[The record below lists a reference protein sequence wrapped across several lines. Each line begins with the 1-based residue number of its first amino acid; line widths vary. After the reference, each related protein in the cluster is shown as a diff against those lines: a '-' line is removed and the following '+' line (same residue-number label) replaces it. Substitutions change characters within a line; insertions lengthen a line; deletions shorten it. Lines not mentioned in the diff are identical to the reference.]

1 MRLSFAVAIAIVAVA
16 PTAFAQA
23 PSASAGVGVSPSASV
38 RATASAGEPIESG
51 MSSAELEAML
61 APLSS
66 ASIDERRAGAKA
78 VASLDEDAAPAIGLE
93 LADMRKSGDGG
104 AFAAIKAA
112 REHAGK
118 EGSFDQLE
126 ALVELRPEPGV
137 TRALVTTALVRAL
150 AHAGTTPALR
160 LLVPV
165 ASDDAGIMRPE
176 LSRQLKA
183 LGDRAVAML
192 LEARRDHDAPPE
204 TRVWAANLLEAMGK
218 RIPADVVQTKDNQV
232 LADVMHAYGV
242 TRDMDALPV
251 VLSFVNSD
259 RAQVRA
265 AAREATLAYGQEAL
279 WKLREA
285 YSVLTG
291 EQAPEGITAADLAK
305 KLFDA
310 YDRYRLHDVYA
321 LLDKGLGEARDGKMT
336 DAMRDL
342 DEVLAR
348 QPMLDRRAEAAP
360 VYAKWGESL
369 EESDRPAALAALR
382 RSLRLDE
389 AGPGSSHVRAE
400 ILALEGEDLVSRGI
414 ADTEPFEQALAL
426 DPSNARAKANLD
438 RLRAQD
444 AAGHARTWRL
454 VAAGAVLVLA
464 IAGIFVVGGRR
475 KRPAVV

>member
-1 MRLSFAVAIAIVAVA
+1 MRLSLAVAAIALVAIAPAA
-16 PTAFAQA
+16 SAQV
-23 PSASAGVGVSPSASV
+23 PSASGPPPSAAPV
-38 RATASAGEPIESG
+38 AVESG
-51 MSSAELEAML
+51 MSAAELDAVL

-66 ASIDERRAGAKA
+66 GSIDERRAAAKE
-78 VASLDEDAAPAIGLE
+78 VTSLGEDAAPAIGRK
-93 LADMRKSGDGG
+93 LADLRKSGDGG
-104 AFAAIKAA
+104 SFAAIKAA

-118 EGSFDQLE
+118 EGTFDQLE

-150 AHAGTTPALR
+150 VHAGTTPALR

-165 ASDDAGIMRPE
+165 ASDAAGIMRPE

-183 LGDRAVAML
+183 LGDRSLAVL
-192 LEARRDHDAPPE
+192 IEARRDAAPE
-204 TRVWAANLLEAMGK
+204 TRTWAANLLETMGK
-218 RIPADVVQTKDNQV
+218 RMPGDVVQTKDNQV
-232 LADVMHAYGV
+232 LADVVHAYGS

-291 EQAPEGITAADLAK
+291 EQAPEGTSAADLAR

-321 LLDKGLGEARDGKMT
+321 LLDKGLGEAQAGQMA
-336 DAMRDL
+336 DAVHDL

-369 EESDRPAALAALR
+369 EETDRPAALAALR

-389 AGPGSSHVRAE
+389 AGPDSSHVRAE
-400 ILALEGEDLVSRGI
+400 ILALEGEDLVARGI
-414 ADTEPFEQALAL
+414 VDTEPFEQALAL
-426 DPSNARAKANLD
+426 DPDNARAKSNLN
-438 RLRAQD
+438 RIHAQD
-444 AAGHARTWRL
+444 VAGHTRTWRMF
-454 VAAGAVLVLA
+454 AAAVVLLLA

-475 KRPAVV
+475 KKPAVI

>member
-1 MRLSFAVAIAIVAVA
+1 MRLPLAVAIALMAVA
-16 PTAFAQA
+16 PVAAAQV
-23 PSASAGVGVSPSASV
+23 PSASGA
-38 RATASAGEPIESG
+38 ASAQVESAE
-51 MSSAELEAML
+51 MSSAELDAML

-66 ASIDERRAGAKA
+66 GSIEERRAAAKT
-78 VASLDEDAAPAIGLE
+78 VTSLGVDAAPAIGRK
-93 LADMRKSGDGG
+93 LADLRKTGDGG
-104 AFAAIKAA
+104 SFAAIKAA

-118 EGSFDQLE
+118 EGTFDQLE
-126 ALVELRPEPGV
+126 ALLELRPEPGV

-150 AHAGTTPALR
+150 VHAGTTPALR
-160 LLVPV
+160 LLIPV
-165 ASDDAGIMRPE
+165 ASDAAGIMRPE
-176 LSRQLKA
+176 LSRQMKA
-183 LGDRAVAML
+183 LGDRSLPVL
-192 LEARRDHDAPPE
+192 IEARRDASPE
-204 TRVWAANLLEAMGK
+204 TRTWASNLLETMGK
-218 RIPADVVQTKDNQV
+218 RMPGDVVQTKDNQV
-232 LADVMHAYGV
+232 LADVLHAYGANK
-242 TRDMDALPV
+242 DIDALPV

-265 AAREATLAYGQEAL
+265 AAREATLAYGQESL

-291 EQAPEGITAADLAK
+291 EQAPEGTSAADLAK

-321 LLDKGLGEARDGKMT
+321 LLDKGLGEAQAGQLA
-336 DAMRDL
+336 DAVHDL

-369 EESDRPAALAALR
+369 EDSDRPAALAALR

-389 AGPGSSHVRAE
+389 AGPASSHVRAE

-426 DPSNARAKANLD
+426 DPGNERAKAALD
-438 RLRAQD
+438 RIHAQD
-444 AAGHARTWRL
+444 AAGHAKTWRL
-454 VAAGAVLVLA
+454 LAAAVVLLLA
-464 IAGIFVVGGRR
+464 IAGILVVGGRR
-475 KRPAVV
+475 KKPATV

>member
-1 MRLSFAVAIAIVAVA
+1 MKLPLAVALAVMAIAPAA
-16 PTAFAQA
+16 TAQVPSASGA
-23 PSASAGVGVSPSASV
+23 PSAQVVS
-38 RATASAGEPIESG
+38 GE
-51 MSSAELEAML
+51 MSSEELDAML

-66 ASIDERRAGAKA
+66 GSIDERRAAAKA
-78 VASLDEDAAPAIGLE
+78 VSSLGEDAAPAIGRK
-93 LADMRKSGDGG
+93 LADMRKGGDGG
-104 AFAAIKAA
+104 SFAAIKAA

-118 EGSFDQLE
+118 EGTFEQLE

-150 AHAGTTPALR
+150 VHAGTTPALR
-160 LLVPV
+160 LLIPV
-165 ASDDAGIMRPE
+165 ASDAAGIMRPE
-176 LSRQLKA
+176 LSRQMKA
-183 LGDRAVAML
+183 LGDRSLPVL
-192 LEARRDHDAPPE
+192 IEARRDAAPE
-204 TRVWAANLLEAMGK
+204 TRTWAANLLEAMGK
-218 RIPADVVQTKDNQV
+218 RMPSDVVQTKDNQV

-242 TRDMDALPV
+242 TKDLDALPV

-265 AAREATLAYGQEAL
+265 MAREATLAYGQEAL

-291 EQAPEGITAADLAK
+291 EQAPEGTSAADLAK
-305 KLFDA
+305 KLFGA

-321 LLDKGLGEARDGKMT
+321 LLDRGLGEAQAGQMA
-336 DAMRDL
+336 DAVRDL

-389 AGPGSSHVRAE
+389 AGPDSSHVRAE
-400 ILALEGEDLVSRGI
+400 VLALEGEDLVSRGVV
-414 ADTEPFEQALAL
+414 DTEPFEQALAL
-426 DPSNARAKANLD
+426 DPGNARAKANLD
-438 RLRAQD
+438 RIHAQD
-444 AAGHARTWRL
+444 AAGQSRTWRL
-454 VAAGAVLVLA
+454 LAAVAVLVLA
-464 IAGIFVVGGRR
+464 IVGIFVVGARR
-475 KRPAVV
+475 KKPAMI

>member
-1 MRLSFAVAIAIVAVA
+1 MRLPFAVALAVMAIAPAA
-16 PTAFAQA
+16 AAQT
-23 PSASAGVGVSPSASV
+23 PSASGAASV
-38 RATASAGEPIESG
+38 QVESGG
-51 MSSAELEAML
+51 MSSAELDAVL

-66 ASIDERRAGAKA
+66 ASIDERRAAAKA
-78 VASLDEDAAPAIGLE
+78 VISLGEDAAPSIGRK
-93 LADMRKSGDGG
+93 LADLRNSGDGG

-118 EGSFDQLE
+118 EGTFEQLE
-126 ALVELRPEPGV
+126 ALIELRPEPGV

-150 AHAGTTPALR
+150 VHAGTTPALR
-160 LLVPV
+160 LLIPV
-165 ASDDAGIMRPE
+165 ASDAAGIMRPE
-176 LSRQLKA
+176 LSRQMKA
-183 LGDRAVAML
+183 LGDRSLPVL
-192 LEARRDHDAPPE
+192 IEARRDASPE
-204 TRVWAANLLEAMGK
+204 TRTWAAKLLEDMGK
-218 RIPADVVQTKDNQV
+218 RMPGDVVQTKDNQV
-232 LADVMHAYGV
+232 LADVLHAYGANK
-242 TRDMDALPV
+242 DMDALPV

-291 EQAPEGITAADLAK
+291 EQAPEGTAADLAK

-321 LLDKGLGEARDGKMT
+321 LLDKGLGEAQAGQLA
-336 DAMRDL
+336 DAVRDL

-348 QPMLDRRAEAAP
+348 QPMIDRRAEAAP
-360 VYAKWGESL
+360 VYAKLGESL

-382 RSLRLDE
+382 RALRLDE
-389 AGPGSSHVRAE
+389 AGPESSHIRAE

-426 DPSNARAKANLD
+426 DPGNARAKANLD
-438 RLRAQD
+438 KIHAQD

-454 VAAGAVLVLA
+454 LAATLVLLLA

-475 KRPAVV
+475 KKPAII

>member
-1 MRLSFAVAIAIVAVA
+1 MRFTFAVAAIALVAIA
-16 PTAFAQA
+16 PAASAQVPSASSA
-23 PSASAGVGVSPSASV
+23 PSAAQ
-38 RATASAGEPIESG
+38 TESG
-51 MSSAELEAML
+51 MSQAELEAML

-66 ASIDERRAGAKA
+66 GSIDERRAAAKA
-78 VASLDEDAAPAIGLE
+78 VTSLDEDAAPAIGRK
-93 LADMRKSGDGG
+93 LADLRKSGDGG
-104 AFAAIKAA
+104 SFAAIKAA

-118 EGSFDQLE
+118 EGTFDQLE

-150 AHAGTTPALR
+150 VHAGTTPALR
-160 LLVPV
+160 LLIPV
-165 ASDDAGIMRPE
+165 ASDAAGIMRPE
-176 LSRQLKA
+176 LSRQMKA
-183 LGDRAVAML
+183 LGDRSLPVL
-192 LEARRDHDAPPE
+192 IEARRDASPE
-204 TRVWAANLLEAMGK
+204 TRTWAANLLETMGK
-218 RIPADVVQTKDNQV
+218 RMPGDVVQTKDNQV
-232 LADVMHAYGV
+232 LADVLHAYGA
-242 TRDMDALPV
+242 TKDLDALPV

-291 EQAPEGITAADLAK
+291 EQAPEGTPAVDLAK

-321 LLDKGLGEARDGKMT
+321 LLDKGLGEAQAGQMP
-336 DAMRDL
+336 DAVHDL

-369 EESDRPAALAALR
+369 EDSDRPAALAALR

-389 AGPGSSHVRAE
+389 AGPASSHVRAE

-414 ADTEPFEQALAL
+414 VDTEPFEQALAL
-426 DPSNARAKANLD
+426 DPGNARAKSNLD
-438 RLRAQD
+438 RIHAQD
-444 AAGHARTWRL
+444 LAGHARTWRL
-454 VAAGAVLVLA
+454 LAAAIVLLLAV
-464 IAGIFVVGGRR
+464 AGIFVVGGRR
-475 KRPAVV
+475 KKPAVV

>member
-1 MRLSFAVAIAIVAVA
+1 MAVAAIALVAIAPAA
-16 PTAFAQA
+16 SAQV
-23 PSASAGVGVSPSASV
+23 PSASGASSAAPV
-38 RATASAGEPIESG
+38 VESG
-51 MSSAELEAML
+51 MSAAELDAML

-66 ASIDERRAGAKA
+66 GSIDERRAAAKA
-78 VASLDEDAAPAIGLE
+78 VASLDVDAAPAIGRK
-93 LADMRKSGDGG
+93 LADLRKSGDGG
-104 AFAAIKAA
+104 SFAAIKAA

-118 EGSFDQLE
+118 EGTFDQLE
-126 ALVELRPEPGV
+126 ALVELRPEPGI

-150 AHAGTTPALR
+150 VHAGTTPALR
-160 LLVPV
+160 LLIPV
-165 ASDDAGIMRPE
+165 ASDAAGIMRPE

-183 LGDRAVAML
+183 LGDRSLAVL
-192 LEARRDHDAPPE
+192 IEARRDASPE
-204 TRVWAANLLEAMGK
+204 TRTWAANLLETMGK
-218 RIPADVVQTKDNQV
+218 RMPGDVVQTKDNQV
-232 LADVMHAYGV
+232 LADVMHAYGA
-242 TRDMDALPV
+242 TKDLDALPV

-291 EQAPEGITAADLAK
+291 EQAPEGTSAADLAK

-321 LLDKGLGEARDGKMT
+321 LLDKGLGEAQAGQMA
-336 DAMRDL
+336 DAVRDL

-369 EESDRPAALAALR
+369 EASDRPAALAALR

-389 AGPGSSHVRAE
+389 AGPASSHVRAE
-400 ILALEGEDLVSRGI
+400 ILALEGEDLLSRGI

-426 DPSNARAKANLD
+426 DPDNARAKSNLD
-438 RLRAQD
+438 RIRAQD

-454 VAAGAVLVLA
+454 VAAAVVLVLA

-475 KRPAVV
+475 KKPAMV